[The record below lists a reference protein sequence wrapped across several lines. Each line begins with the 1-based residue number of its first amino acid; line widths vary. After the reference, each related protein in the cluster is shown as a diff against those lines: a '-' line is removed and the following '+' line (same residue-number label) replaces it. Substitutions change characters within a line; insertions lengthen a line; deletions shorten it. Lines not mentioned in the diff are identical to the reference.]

1 MSYKDAIRKVAAN
14 YEALNDKII
23 DYAKS
28 PNDYNIK
35 YLYSNIAKNAHVI
48 ANSDDFPAIKL
59 NKKTSINQINNK
71 KTVDFNFSNSPEFSK
86 VFNQNRTA
94 LSQLANIPLSIK
106 DEAARKNYTPCLKL
120 MANPGE
126 GETLTDYL
134 GRKKGKTPSYRDR
147 MSKGIDNENLQRCQN
162 IHCKDCKECK
172 PHQQEL
178 IKAINGILDDKPG
191 SDDRRQMHIKNLFT
205 TLDSWSAHQDSR
217 GNDKDTCKSSG
228 TTEGDPYF
236 NDAKAHNMA
245 ASEMRVL
252 KIKLQN
258 AYEEDYRNS
267 DQKGGGVHRDFFG
280 ETYGKN
286 RDVY

>member
-1 MSYKDAIRKVAAN
+1 MSSKELILKTAEK
-14 YEALNDKII
+14 YEALKDKIL
-23 DYAKS
+23 DYTKS
-28 PNDYNIK
+28 PGDYSIK
-35 YLYSNIAKNAHVI
+35 YLYSNLAKNAHMV
-48 ANSDDFPAIKL
+48 ANSNDFPNIGV
-59 NKKTSINQINNK
+59 NKTSSTDPKTNK
-71 KTVDFNFSNSPEFSK
+71 ISTSFNFSNSPEFSK
-86 VFNQNRTA
+86 AFNQNRGA
-94 LSQLANIPLSIK
+94 LSQLANIPLNIK

-120 MANPGE
+120 MAHPNE

-134 GRKKGKTPSYRDR
+134 NRQKGRTPSYKDR
-147 MSKGIDNENLQRCQN
+147 LSKGIDSENLQRCQSVYCRN
-162 IHCKDCKECK
+162 CKECK
-172 PHQQEL
+172 PHQEEL
-178 IKAINGILDDKPG
+178 VKAINGILDTKPG

-205 TLDSWSAHQDSR
+205 TLDSWAAHQDSR

-228 TTEGDPYF
+228 TLEGDPYF

-258 AYEEDYRNS
+258 AYEDDYMKS
-267 DQKGGGVHRDFFG
+267 DQKGGGIHRDFFG